1 LRYEGYEGYEPPS
14 SPRIPG
20 DLVQESPD
28 VPDALKELEARARYG
43 SMI

>member
-28 VPDALKELEARARYG
+28 VDALKELEARARMG
-43 SMI
+43 